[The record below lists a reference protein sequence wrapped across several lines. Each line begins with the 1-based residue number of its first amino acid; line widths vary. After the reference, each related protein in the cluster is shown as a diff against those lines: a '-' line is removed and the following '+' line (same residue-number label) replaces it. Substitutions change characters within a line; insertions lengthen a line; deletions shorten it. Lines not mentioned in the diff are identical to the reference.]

1 MLRLFLILM
10 LLFPYNSLA
19 QSAVDILNK
28 GSILQMTKDGRYDV
42 VYKKQLYICHIAFTN
57 ESKNFYEIKCR
68 TAIEKKE

>member
-1 MLRLFLILM
+1 MLRLILILI

-42 VYKKQLYICHIAFTN
+42 VYKKQLYICHIALRMNQKIFTRN
-57 ESKNFYEIKCR
+57 
-68 TAIEKKE
+68 